1 MQTAHMLLDTS
12 VLSSAR
18 GNAPEET
25 VVRFLRSL
33 PRGSIAVPTY
43 SVFELERGLQK
54 LQLVDSERAVPLLDW
69 LDGLLATDVFIPP
82 VTVDIWRLVARMT
95 LVPALSR
102 FWMDPSERPT
112 MQFGCDPGIAAIAIY
127 YGMPIA
133 TRDVRDFMLI
143 HRHFPLPGLYEP
155 HACRW
160 HIEPT
165 TDWSC
170 SFEAGPPDD
179 LRVPGYFS

>member
-1 MQTAHMLLDTS
+1 MQTAYMLLDTS

-18 GNAPEET
+18 GKAPEET

-33 PRGSIAVPTY
+33 PRGSIAVPAFT
-43 SVFELERGLQK
+43 VFELERGLRM
-54 LQLVDSERAVPLLDW
+54 LQLVNGERAQPLLDW

-82 VTVDIWRLVARMT
+82 VTVDIWRLLARMT

-102 FWMDPSERPT
+102 FWIDPSDQPQMR
-112 MQFGCDPGIAAIAIY
+112 FGCDPGLAAIAIH
-127 YGMPIA
+127 YGIPIA

-155 HACRW
+155 HSCQW
-160 HIEPT
+160 HVEPT
-165 TDWSC
+165 DDWRH
-170 SFEAGPPDD
+170 SFEAETPDD
-179 LRVPGYFS
+179 LRVAGYFS